1 MTAMNKTTH
10 RSLVVTLLWLTIED
24 KNENEIQDI

>member
-1 MTAMNKTTH
+1 MTAMNKTN
-10 RSLVVTLLWLTIED
+10 RSLEVTLLWLNIED